1 MKGGEVNGIHC
12 SPLTPKSDPFNP
24 EGNKVAQAG
33 FTLGT
38 SMYLFLLFLPRN
50 VSQEDSLHDFP
61 MDQSGADQPVAPGI
75 ILMAF

>member
-12 SPLTPKSDPFNP
+12 SPLTPKSDPFHP